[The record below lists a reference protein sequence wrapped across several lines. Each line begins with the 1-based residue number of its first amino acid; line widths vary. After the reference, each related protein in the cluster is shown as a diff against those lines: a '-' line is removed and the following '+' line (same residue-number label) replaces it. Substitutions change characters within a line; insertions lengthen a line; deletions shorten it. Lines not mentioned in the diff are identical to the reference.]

1 MRLAIVAVGR
11 AKAGPE
17 RELYRH
23 YAQRITWPLS
33 LSEVEE
39 KRRLSPAEMKIA
51 EGKLLL
57 AALPRDAVLWAL
69 DPRGSALTS
78 EDLAARIARA
88 QDSGTAT
95 LAIAIGGAEGL
106 ADEVLQRSRL
116 KLAFGSL
123 TWPHMLARAMLA
135 EQLYRAQQIIA
146 GHPYHRG

>member
-1 MRLAIVAVGR
+1 MRLAILAVGR
-11 AKAGPE
+11 AKASPE

-23 YAQRITWPLS
+23 YAERIVWPLG

-39 KRRLSPAEMKIA
+39 KRRLAPAELKKA

-57 AALPRDAVLWAL
+57 AAIPKDAVLWAL
-69 DPRGSALTS
+69 DPRGKAVTS
-78 EDLAARIARA
+78 EDFAARIAKER
-88 QDSGTAT
+88 DGGTAI
-95 LAIAIGGAEGL
+95 LAFAIGGADGL
-106 ADEVLQRSRL
+106 AEEVLQRASL

-146 GHPYHRG
+146 GHPYHRA

>member
-1 MRLAIVAVGR
+1 MRLSIVAVGR

-23 YAQRITWPLS
+23 YAGRIAWPLS

-39 KRRLSPAEMKIA
+39 KRRLSPSEMKKA
-51 EGKLLL
+51 EAGLLL
-57 AALPRDAVLWAL
+57 AAVPKEATLWAL
-69 DPRGSALTS
+69 DLRGKPLTS
-78 EDLAARIARA
+78 EEFAARIARERDA
-88 QDSGTAT
+88 GTAV
-95 LAIAIGGAEGL
+95 LAFAIGGAEGL
-106 ADEVLQRSRL
+106 AEEVLQRSSL

>member
-1 MRLAIVAVGR
+1 MRLSILAVGR

-17 RELYRH
+17 RDLYRH
-23 YAQRITWPLS
+23 YVGRITWPLS

-39 KRRLSPAEMKIA
+39 KRRLSPAEMKKSEA
-51 EGKLLL
+51 QLLL
-57 AALPRDAVLWAL
+57 AALPKDAALWAL
-69 DPRGSALTS
+69 DLRGKALTS
-78 EDLAARIARA
+78 QEFAARIARER
-88 QDSGTAT
+88 DNGTAV
-95 LAIAIGGAEGL
+95 LAFAIGGAEGL

-116 KLAFGSL
+116 TLALGRL

>member
-1 MRLAIVAVGR
+1 MRLAILAVGR

-23 YAQRITWPLS
+23 YAERLTWPLT

-39 KRRLSPAEMKIA
+39 KRRLSAAEMKKS

-57 AALPRDAVLWAL
+57 AALPKDAALWAL
-69 DPRGSALTS
+69 DPRGKALSS
-78 EDLAARIARA
+78 EDFAQRIGKER
-88 QDSGTAT
+88 DGGSSV
-95 LAIAIGGAEGL
+95 LVFVIGGAEGL
-106 ADEVLQRSRL
+106 ADEVLQRAAL
-116 KLAFGSL
+116 QLAFGSL

>member
-1 MRLAIVAVGR
+1 MRLSIVAVGR

-23 YAQRITWPLS
+23 YAGRITWPLS

-39 KRRLSPAEMKIA
+39 KRRLSPSEMKKA
-51 EGKLLL
+51 EAGLLL
-57 AALPRDAVLWAL
+57 AAVPKEATLWAL
-69 DPRGSALTS
+69 DLRGKPLTS
-78 EDLAARIARA
+78 EEFAARIARERDA
-88 QDSGTAT
+88 GTAV
-95 LAIAIGGAEGL
+95 LAFAIGGAEGL
-106 ADEVLQRSRL
+106 AEEVLQRSSL